1 MKSPRD
7 RRRGGGSRKAEAAS
21 KLKKRTTVMSDVSTT
36 TKAKPKAA
44 AAGFASEMPKF
55 EIPRFDLPKFEI
67 PKMEVPAAFREFA
80 EKSVT
85 QAKDNW
91 EKMKAASEEASDL
104 IEDSYATA
112 SKGATDY
119 GLKVIEVSRA
129 NSNAAFDF
137 AAKLL
142 TVKSL
147 ADAVEL
153 STSHMRKQFD
163 SFSAQGK
170 ELTALAQKVTTETV
184 EPIKE
189 SVASAFK
196 KVA

>member
-1 MKSPRD
+1 
-7 RRRGGGSRKAEAAS
+7 
-21 KLKKRTTVMSDVSTT
+21 MSDVTPARRRPSP
-36 TKAKPKAA
+36 APRALLA
-44 AAGFASEMPKF
+44 EMPKF
-55 EIPRFDLPKFEI
+55 EIPRFDMPKFEM

-112 SKGATDY
+112 SKGAADY

-129 NSNAAFDF
+129 NTNATFDF
-137 AAKLL
+137 ATQLM

-147 ADAVEL
+147 SEAVEL
-153 STSHMRKQFD
+153 STAHMRKQFETMTAPEQGTHRAGPEGHD
-163 SFSAQGK
+163 RDGRADQGK
-170 ELTALAQKVTTETV
+170 RHQRLQEGRLIGSHGS
-184 EPIKE
+184 PRRGCR
-189 SVASAFK
+189 
-196 KVA
+196 

>member
-1 MKSPRD
+1 MTD
-7 RRRGGGSRKAEAAS
+7 VTTS
-21 KLKKRTTVMSDVSTT
+21 K
-36 TKAKPKAA
+36 TKAK
-44 AAGFASEMPKF
+44 AAGFAAASEMPKF
-55 EIPRFDLPKFEI
+55 EIPRFDMPKFEV

-112 SKGATDY
+112 SKGAADY
-119 GLKVIEVSRA
+119 GLKLIEASRA
-129 NSNAAFDF
+129 NTNSAFDF
-137 AAKLL
+137 ATQLFA
-142 TVKSL
+142 VKSL
-147 ADAVEL
+147 AELVEL

-163 SFSAQGK
+163 AMSAQGK

-189 SVASAFK
+189 SVSSAFK

>member
-1 MKSPRD
+1 M
-7 RRRGGGSRKAEAAS
+7 EAS
-21 KLKKRTTVMSDVSTT
+21 VNVK
-36 TKAKPKAA
+36 TKAKPAA
-44 AAGFASEMPKF
+44 SGFESKFEMPKF
-55 EIPRFDLPKFEI
+55 DL

-112 SKGATDY
+112 SKGAADY
-119 GLKVIEVSRA
+119 GLKLIEASRTNT
-129 NSNAAFDF
+129 NSMFDY
-137 AAKLL
+137 ATQLMS
-142 TVKSL
+142 VKSL
-147 ADAVEL
+147 SEAVEL
-153 STSHMRKQFD
+153 STSHLRKQFD
-163 SFSAQGK
+163 TLSAQSK

-189 SVASAFK
+189 GVSSAFK

>member
-1 MKSPRD
+1 MKSPPD
-7 RRRGGGSRKAEAAS
+7 RRRGGGSRKPGAAG
-21 KLKKRTTVMSDVSTT
+21 KLKKRTITMSDVTT
-36 TKAKPKAA
+36 TSKAKPKAA

-91 EKMKAASEEASDL
+91 EKMKAASEEASEL

-112 SKGATDY
+112 SKGASDY

-129 NSNAAFDF
+129 NTNAAFDF
-137 AAKLL
+137 AAKFL

-163 SFSAQGK
+163 TFSTQGK
-170 ELTALAQKVTTETV
+170 ELTALAQKVTSDTV

-189 SVASAFK
+189 SVTSAFK